1 MADKEMEGTLLDLSD
16 RGLTKLEIP
25 VGESPTALIADR
37 NSITRIENLEQCPQL
52 KQLSLKSNRLVHL
65 NGVSRL
71 RHLTALNLPQNSI
84 IAIEGVRE
92 LAELTWLN
100 LSGNSIKAMENL
112 SNNFNLK
119 HLDLSDNSIS
129 QLGDIHHL
137 NNLKTLLLHGNIIT
151 TLKTA
156 PHFLSKSV
164 SILSLAENE
173 IADINE
179 VSYLSCLP
187 ELQQLSV
194 MNNPCVLMTASV
206 QGFDYRPFIVNWCPL
221 LEILDGYTVTE
232 KEQLKAEWLYSQGK
246 GHHFKVG
253 QHLETIQYLA
263 AVCPLTASVQRAV
276 NRRGKV
282 KSLVSRLE
290 SAEDAK
296 LSQILSKQRYHQQQ
310 LQTSQYQP
318 GYQQQTSQHQQ
329 GYQQQTSQRSP
340 QQQQQQHWNIPA
352 KQSPPGGDNSN
363 VSETGSPSQN
373 THNRPVRAWTVHA
386 ENSVSSVPSQS
397 YDRSTGQHIND
408 LSVQDVTSEDYE
420 KRSTSSLLD
429 SESTYIP
436 VGKSP
441 ITPARPM
448 TAPSNNMFSGPITQ
462 HVLDILSRG
471 ENRPATAIGDNKYD
485 AYDKRPIKPMN
496 PELFKGLFKPD
507 FHASQPQMSGNE
519 PVVGIKKKVPPT
531 AQAVDCDTSQDTSQ
545 MDDLPKENVEHF
557 SSKELSLIRDAAAK
571 KARKT
576 SSRSNREDSKS
587 SKTMDRKKDR
597 HDSVHS
603 HSGNKTSI
611 PVATKSTVSRTQS
624 EYVPGKYSAS
634 RRPATA
640 ESDSRNKG
648 KTIKTIP
655 EKVIGSDRLNKSDNK
670 RDHDNSLRDSGI
682 YSRPTSDAVLAE
694 DVRALHAATK
704 IQSFWRG
711 YYTREHNVDAVR
723 VRREI
728 RARRAEE
735 HIVVLRTELDKQR
748 QLYDQERQLR
758 TLQLE
763 AIRQLW
769 REVQSLQSWKSE
781 VLQSQSFV
789 SPEIKREHDCNSYNS
804 SLEIQ
809 NTLARA
815 EMIHRMGD
823 TMGTQSTVDTSKQRE
838 LEKTCLNLQ
847 SQVSQLQEAL
857 KSVSSIVLQS
867 SGASMQGSVSGSLP
881 VTPRSTQSMSSLSTT
896 GNITREFDEED
907 ILVTGD
913 FDEFEISDY
922 DSGSHWGAVPH
933 SLSPYPSEEEETY
946 FKSVPQPG
954 FPTPPRGLRLENR
967 GLSALVLRWQ
977 ASKILDSEGKEVSKP
992 LLGYRVFVNDKPKA
1006 MIAGTKQ
1013 KALIEGL
1020 DPSLTYKIYVRAV
1033 SDLGE
1038 SNSSDIVMAALSK
1051 GSRRRS
1057 SSSDSNRSYD
1067 SDRESTSSER
1077 RVPHRKDSRKSR
1089 KTKSPRSSK
1098 QERTISSHKPSENT
1112 TERPPSK
1119 MELEAEGIMTQP
1131 RMHKHR
1137 RTPSKDY
1144 QNREE
1149 NLKPKETPQSP
1160 VLRSPKHQAQES
1172 QGFSFDSRSKSEQ
1185 IADSQQSLSS
1195 TFTIDSQNSILA
1207 LSTGGKSLDIDNS
1220 VDTKEDNVKGHRRRR
1235 SRDMKNEKSE
1245 TRGDISDS
1253 GSSVSSAIILSRN
1266 IDSAGER
1273 NLSGTES
1280 PSVRRHRKKDT
1291 SVKDTSREDSDTGSL
1306 HRSDSTSKRNSAKI
1320 SPTAG
1325 SQGVPVI
1332 DGRRRHGSGSRPSSP
1347 AQSDVS
1353 ESRSSVNAG
1362 DRRRMPMAD
1371 LLEQRFSGRVGQS
1384 TGSTAS
1390 STATLTQSQV
1400 DSSTSDLPPQIPR
1413 RDSKYSSLENLS
1425 TRSSHDYKS
1434 SPTER
1439 YSPTGSERRR
1449 TSSTCSES
1457 EIPSSSSAARQLDMD
1472 TKNSST
1478 NPGNTGI
1485 VAKLLQKL
1493 QNFSKSQEESL
1504 QTTKY
1509 KRKSGETKDPPR
1521 KTSGDSDS
1529 SEVAAGQ
1536 GTLQSDSS
1544 GAHSDDSQQVARPS
1558 YRTHRRTASD
1568 HRGVPVKMSEQTS
1581 SSSSSHRQDHSPV
1594 IMDSSKTSP
1603 APSSSSNI
1611 KRHASFHGILP
1622 SKKEDL
1628 VRSGSTENLTVE
1640 KVSSTV
1646 TGKQQNI
1653 FWMYKTSGQLYH
1665 QDTDITVPTTPTRRH
1680 RNRSRSRSPGPA
1692 SPHVPIISAAQ
1703 LQRNARVPSTAT

>member
-1 MADKEMEGTLLDLSD
+1 MSLTARDIKMKLKRRNSQMEGTLLDLSD

-25 VGESPTALIADR
+25 LGESPTALIADR
-37 NSITRIENLEQCPQL
+37 NSITRIENLDQCPQL

-65 NGVSRL
+65 NGVNRL
-71 RHLTALNLPQNSI
+71 RHLTVLNLPQNSI

-92 LAELTWLN
+92 LAELAWLN

-112 SNNFNLK
+112 SSNLNLK
-119 HLDLSDNSIS
+119 HLDLSDNNIS

-156 PHFLSKSV
+156 PHFFPKAV

-206 QGFDYRPFIVNWCPL
+206 IGFDYRPFIVNWCPL

-253 QHLETIQYLA
+253 QHVETIQYLA
-263 AVCPLTASVQRAV
+263 SVCPLTASVQQHTV
-276 NRRGKV
+276 SKRGKV
-282 KSLVSRLE
+282 KSLVTRLE

-310 LQTSQYQP
+310 LHTSQ
-318 GYQQQTSQHQQ
+318 QQHNI
-329 GYQQQTSQRSP
+329 SQRSPP
-340 QQQQQQHWNIPA
+340 QQQQQQWNIPA
-352 KQSPPGGDNSN
+352 KQSPQGGDNSN
-363 VSETGSPSQN
+363 VTETCSPTQN
-373 THNRPVRAWTVHA
+373 THGRPVRAWTVHA
-386 ENSVSSVPSQS
+386 ENSVSSIASQP
-397 YDRSTGQHIND
+397 YDRSGQHIND
-408 LSVQDVTSEDYE
+408 LSVQDVTSEDYD

-436 VGKSP
+436 VGGKSP
-441 ITPARPM
+441 VTPARPM
-448 TAPSNNMFSGPITQ
+448 TAPTNNMFSSPITQ

-496 PELFKGLFKPD
+496 QELYKGIFKPD

-531 AQAVDCDTSQDTSQ
+531 ALAVDCDTSQDVSQ
-545 MDDLPKENVEHF
+545 VDDLPKENVEHF
-557 SSKELSLIRDAAAK
+557 SSKELSLIKDAAAK
-571 KARKT
+571 KARKS
-576 SSRSNREDSKS
+576 SSRSNREESKS
-587 SKTMDRKKDR
+587 AKTVDRKKDR

-611 PVATKSTVSRTQS
+611 PVASKSTVSRTQS

-634 RRPATA
+634 RRPATT

-648 KTIKTIP
+648 KMIKTIP
-655 EKVIGSDRLNKSDNK
+655 EKVIGSDRVNKSDSK

-694 DVRALHAATK
+694 DIKALHAATK

-748 QLYDQERQLR
+748 RLYDQERQLR

-769 REVQSLQSWKSE
+769 KEVQSLQSWKSE
-781 VLQSQSFV
+781 VLQSQSFI

-823 TMGTQSTVDTSKQRE
+823 TMATQSTIDTTKQRE

-867 SGASMQGSVSGSLP
+867 TGGSMQGSVHGSLP
-881 VTPRSTQSMSSLSTT
+881 VTPRSTQSISSLNTT
-896 GNITREFDEED
+896 GNTNRG
-907 ILVTGD
+907 T
-913 FDEFEISDY
+913 
-922 DSGSHWGAVPH
+922 VPH

-967 GLSALVLRWQ
+967 GPSALVLRWQ
-977 ASKILDSEGKEVSKP
+977 ASKILDSEGKETSKP

-1020 DPSLTYKIYVRAV
+1020 DPSLTYKIYVKAV

-1038 SNSSDIVMAALSK
+1038 SNSSDVVMAALAK

-1077 RVPHRKDSRKSR
+1077 RTPHRKDSRKNR

-1098 QERTISSHKPSENT
+1098 QERTSSSHRSNVST

-1144 QNREE
+1144 QSRDD

-1160 VLRSPKHQAQES
+1160 VMRSPKHQAQES
-1172 QGFSFDSRSKSEQ
+1172 QGFSYDSRSKGEHV
-1185 IADSQQSLSS
+1185 ADSQQSMSS
-1195 TFTIDSQNSILA
+1195 TFTIDSQNSVILA
-1207 LSTGGKSLDIDNS
+1207 LSTGGKSVDIDNS
-1220 VDTKEDNVKGHRRRR
+1220 VDTKEGHVKGHRRRR
-1235 SRDMKNEKSE
+1235 SRDMKNEKLESK
-1245 TRGDISDS
+1245 GDISDS

-1266 IDSAGER
+1266 IDSA
-1273 NLSGTES
+1273 NDKNYSGTES
-1280 PSVRRHRKKDT
+1280 PSVRSRRSKDSSAKDT
-1291 SVKDTSREDSDTGSL
+1291 SKDDSDTGSL

-1347 AQSDVS
+1347 AQGEVS
-1353 ESRSSVNAG
+1353 ESRSSVNAA

-1413 RDSKYSSLENLS
+1413 RDGKYSSLENLS
-1425 TRSSHDYKS
+1425 TKSSHEYKS

-1472 TKNSST
+1472 TKNSNS

-1529 SEVAAGQ
+1529 SEVNTGQ
-1536 GTLQSDSS
+1536 GTIQSDSS
-1544 GAHSDDSQQVARPS
+1544 GAHSDDSQQVTRPS

-1568 HRGVPVKMSEQTS
+1568 HRGVPVKMSDQP
-1581 SSSSSHRQDHSPV
+1581 SSSSHRQDHSPV

-1603 APSSSSNI
+1603 APSSSTNI

-1628 VRSGSTENLTVE
+1628 VRSGSTENLAVE
-1640 KVSSTV
+1640 KVSTTV

-1665 QDTDITVPTTPTRRH
+1665 QDSDITVPTTPTRRH